1 MHVDEFDVLRSE
13 IEIANGIG
21 KTTNRAYKDRNRM
34 ISCR

>member
-1 MHVDEFDVLRSE
+1 MHVDEFDVLGSE

-21 KTTNRAYKDRNRM
+21 RTTNRAYTDRKRM